1 MRTCRRVFGLALLAF
16 AAAHAG
22 RAGGG
27 RGEARRGCQGRN
39 RRPHDSK
46 TRGALQVRSVGAKPA
61 DWFDV
66 LKDGKRAFPGGPK
79 LLNSTV
85 ELAPGAYVV
94 EVNRTRRK
102 VTVEAGKKAVLWT
115 GELVVE
121 GKGADWYAPYQGK
134 ERKLASNPP
143 VLNRPTALFPGTYSV
158 LVRVGAKD
166 KKLGE
171 ARVRAGLKTVLK
183 H

>member
-16 AAAHAG
+16 AAGAALAQG
-22 RAGGG
+22 DEGKP
-27 RGEARRGCQGRN
+27 GEAPKEESVV
-39 RRPHDSK
+39 PHDSQ
-46 TRGALQVRSVGAKPA
+46 TRGAVQVKSVGDKPA

-102 VTVEAGKKAVLWT
+102 VTVEAGKKTVLWT

-134 ERKLASNPP
+134 ERKLANNPP
-143 VLNRPTALFPGTYSV
+143 VLNRPTALFPGTYTV